1 MIIGIIMTS
10 KKKDKVIYIR
20 CSNKTFRR
28 WRMFVAKY
36 GLEDYEKALNLLLDN
51 FGIEFI

>member
-1 MIIGIIMTS
+1 MVRQ
-10 KKKDKVIYIR
+10 KKDKVIYIR
-20 CSNKTFRR
+20 CSEKTFRR

-36 GLEDYEKALNLLLDN
+36 GVEDYERALNMLLDN